1 MQNKEILYSLGKFKE
16 ALNRLN
22 EAILLKGSP
31 IIVDAV
37 IQRFEF
43 SFELAWKTL
52 KRVLIDEGV
61 IVQTPKDVLKEAFK
75 LGYLEDEELWLD
87 MLSDRNSM
95 SHTYNE
101 AQALDVYKNIPKYY
115 EKLLRLSKKIE
126 EDLSK
131 QKIEI

>member
-1 MQNKEILYSLGKFKE
+1 MRNEEILYSLDKFRE

-22 EAILLKGSP
+22 EAIQLKDSP

-52 KRVLIDEGV
+52 KRVLIAEG
-61 IVQTPKDVLKEAFK
+61 IMVQTPRDVLKEAFK

-95 SHTYNE
+95 SHTYSQT
-101 AQALDVYKNIPKYY
+101 QALEVYKNVPKYY
-115 EKLLRLSKKIE
+115 ENLLCLS
-126 EDLSK
+126 
-131 QKIEI
+131 QKIEGNF

>member
-1 MQNKEILYSLGKFKE
+1 MRNEEILYSLDKFRE

-22 EAILLKGSP
+22 EAIQLKDSP

-52 KRVLIDEGV
+52 KRVLIAEGV
-61 IVQTPKDVLKEAFK
+61 MVQTPRDVLKEAFK

-95 SHTYNE
+95 SHTYSQT
-101 AQALDVYKNIPKYY
+101 QALEVYKNVPKYY
-115 EKLLRLSKKIE
+115 EKLLCLSKKIE
-126 EDLSK
+126 GLFLK
-131 QKIEI
+131 TK

>member
-1 MQNKEILYSLGKFKE
+1 MRNKEILYSLGKFKE

-22 EAILLKGSP
+22 EAVQLKDSPLL
-31 IIVDAV
+31 VDAV

-61 IVQTPKDVLKEAFK
+61 IVQTPREVLKEAFK

-95 SHTYNE
+95 IHTYNE
-101 AQALDVYKNIPKYY
+101 MQALEVYKNVPRYY
-115 EKLLRLSKKIE
+115 ESLLSLYKKID
-126 EDLSK
+126 EDFK
-131 QKIEI
+131 

>member
-1 MQNKEILYSLGKFKE
+1 MQNEEIKYSLNRFKE

-22 EAILLKGSP
+22 EAIQLKDSP

-37 IQRFEF
+37 VQRFEF

-52 KRVLIDEGV
+52 KRVLISNGV

-75 LGYLEDEELWLD
+75 LGYLENEELWLS
-87 MLSDRNSM
+87 MLSDRNIM

-101 AQALDVYKNIPKYY
+101 EQALEVYKNIPEYY
-115 EKLLRLSKKIE
+115 NKLLDLSKKIE
-126 EDLSK
+126 KEVV
-131 QKIEI
+131 